1 MGMGKRIGGIFRQ
14 RCRNK
19 VADALAEKA
28 NVLRGGVNLRCNNQ
42 GSYLNTSRSPIFF
55 LITAIMRKGFEADK
69 RTVPFLLSLIVSIFI
84 VLLNI
89 TGCSDNPYTGSMLQP
104 GDVDNYIF
112 SPGGGRICLT
122 NGIETACVTLVPKRR
137 DGTLPLIYIYSSS
150 IAYVYYHEDM
160 PIIRAER
167 ETDTSGIIKE
177 ITGGT
182 GTQSGGGTGSGVV
195 PRDDGGQ
202 QPGGGNNNGGDS
214 NNGGGNNNNGDDSNN
229 GSGNNNGGNNNGN
242 GGNNNGGGS
251 NNGGGNNNGGSGVGP
266 RDGGGTPPGDGNNEN
281 GGTTPT
287 GGTPPNDD
295 SPPNNIVS
303 HYVFSNPPN
312 NLRGDE
318 WIVWIYYPDDYSG
331 PRGVPNSPEGFGF
344 TITVDGGETTEF
356 AQVTGGELGS
366 GVRLVIRTDQLE
378 TNITIRWN
386 PPYTDRS
393 ATITLKSDID
403 LRDYDL

>member
-1 MGMGKRIGGIFRQ
+1 M
-14 RCRNK
+14 
-19 VADALAEKA
+19 ADALAEKA
-28 NVLRGGVNLRCNNQ
+28 NVLRGGVNLRCSNQ
-42 GSYLNTSRSPIFF
+42 GSYLNTSRSPNFF
-55 LITAIMRKGFEADK
+55 LITAIMRKGFEAAK

-122 NGIETACVTLVPKRR
+122 NGIETACVTLVPKGR

-150 IAYVYYHEDM
+150 IAHVFYHEGM

-182 GTQSGGGTGSGVV
+182 GTQSGGGPDSGIG

-202 QPGGGNNNGGDS
+202 QPGGGT
-214 NNGGGNNNNGDDSNN
+214 
-229 GSGNNNGGNNNGN
+229 SGGGNNNGN
-242 GGNNNGGGS
+242 DGNN
-251 NNGGGNNNGGSGVGP
+251 NNGGGNNNGGTP
-266 RDGGGTPPGDGNNEN
+266 PTGTPPGGGQTQGDNTGGDNNA
-281 GGTTPT
+281 GTPPND

-312 NLRGDE
+312 NLSGDE
-318 WIVWIYYPDDYSG
+318 WIVWIYYPDNYSG
-331 PRGVPNSPEGFGF
+331 PRGLPNSPDGYGF

-356 AQVTGGELGS
+356 AQVTGGERGS
-366 GVRLVIRTDQLE
+366 GVRLVIRTNQPE
-378 TNITIRWN
+378 TYITITWN

-393 ATITLKSDID
+393 ATFTLKSDID
-403 LRDYDL
+403 LRDYDF